1 MPILGMG
8 TWQLSLG
15 PQWTVEHALDAGY
28 RMIDTS
34 GDYGTQ
40 PAVGAAVRSSS
51 VPRDEIFVVT
61 KVEEHD
67 DAYDASR
74 RNLDELG
81 LDYVDLMLIHRPP
94 QHGAGEELWAGLLRA
109 RAEGLARDIG
119 VSNYTTEQMSRLY
132 DGSGEM
138 PAVNQIE
145 WTPFGWSREMLDFCN
160 NEGIAIMA
168 YSPLTRGD
176 RLSDDR
182 LEDIAQ
188 TYGKTPAQLV
198 LRWSLQRGAVPIPK
212 ANKEEH
218 LRENLDVFDF
228 EIADDDM
235 AELDNLNMLASSLG
249 ERVSYA

>member
-1 MPILGMG
+1 
-8 TWQLSLG
+8 
-15 PQWTVEHALDAGY
+15 
-28 RMIDTS
+28 
-34 GDYGTQ
+34 
-40 PAVGAAVRSSS
+40 
-51 VPRDEIFVVT
+51 
-61 KVEEHD
+61 
-67 DAYDASR
+67 
-74 RNLDELG
+74 
-81 LDYVDLMLIHRPP
+81 
-94 QHGAGEELWAGLLRA
+94 
-109 RAEGLARDIG
+109 
-119 VSNYTTEQMSRLY
+119 
-132 DGSGEM
+132 
-138 PAVNQIE
+138 
-145 WTPFGWSREMLDFCN
+145 MLDFCN